1 MVRLCVNID
10 HVATVREARKGR
22 EPDPVFAA
30 VLAELAGVDGI
41 VCHLREDRRHIKD
54 RDLRMLKEVVQTHLN
69 MEMAATDEMV
79 QIATDIL
86 PDMTTFVPE
95 KRQELTTEGG
105 LDVVSQMD
113 RLTEVIS
120 ELHANNIV
128 VSLFID
134 PTIHQVKAASRT
146 GADYVELHT
155 GEYANASDIDKMAE
169 QLDEIASMA
178 IAASKL
184 GLGVSAGH
192 GLDYQN
198 VPAIAR
204 IERIEELNIGHS
216 IISRA
221 VLVGLDRAV
230 REMKELTNQ

>member
-113 RLTEVIS
+113 RLIEVIS
-120 ELHANNIV
+120 ELHAHN
-128 VSLFID
+128 
-134 PTIHQVKAASRT
+134 K
-146 GADYVELHT
+146 
-155 GEYANASDIDKMAE
+155 
-169 QLDEIASMA
+169 
-178 IAASKL
+178 
-184 GLGVSAGH
+184 
-192 GLDYQN
+192 
-198 VPAIAR
+198 
-204 IERIEELNIGHS
+204 IG
-216 IISRA
+216 RA
-221 VLVGLDRAV
+221 HV
-230 REMKELTNQ
+230 

>member
-1 MVRLCVNID
+1 
-10 HVATVREARKGR
+10 
-22 EPDPVFAA
+22 
-30 VLAELAGVDGI
+30 
-41 VCHLREDRRHIKD
+41 
-54 RDLRMLKEVVQTHLN
+54 
-69 MEMAATDEMV
+69 
-79 QIATDIL
+79 
-86 PDMTTFVPE
+86 
-95 KRQELTTEGG
+95 QELTTEGG
-105 LDVVSQMD
+105 LDVVSQTD
-113 RLTEVIS
+113 RLIEVIS
-120 ELHANNIV
+120 ELHAHNIV
-128 VSLFID
+128 VSLFIN
-134 PTIHQVKAASRT
+134 PTIHQIKAASRT

-169 QLDEIASMA
+169 RLDEIASMA